1 MNAVFVYLY
10 NKTASFLP
18 LQFNNDEREQG
29 RGEWRGVG
37 AADFSPPT
45 QSGPKGGGV
54 GAGGWGL
61 APKLAETPTSTEK
74 PSVFGQ
80 SLASKKGKPS
90 NEDHVALAAKG
101 GRVVLW
107 GLRGNREERR

>member
-1 MNAVFVYLY
+1 MALQ
-10 NKTASFLP
+10 TFLLP
-18 LQFNNDEREQG
+18 HRVAQ
-29 RGEWRGVG
+29 
-37 AADFSPPT
+37 
-45 QSGPKGGGV
+45 KGGGG